1 MSGALKFIEAR
12 MRLFSE
18 LLDIVLERDAAVSP
32 GITLSFE
39 QKYGLREEPPMV
51 RFRVLDRRLAI
62 AGLTDI
68 TTPAS
73 EFAVL
78 NIAARRVFITENKVN
93 GLAFP
98 DFPGAIVI
106 FRLGYGVD
114 LLQSAS
120 WLAGAQIHYWGNID
134 THGFAMLDRLR
145 DAFPTARSLLMDR
158 GTLMAHRSLWGI
170 EPTPLRATLCRLDAS
185 EQALFDDLID
195 NRLGDRIR
203 LEQEHVSYACLERG
217 LKAIGA

>member
-1 MSGALKFIEAR
+1 VLLNLADDWPRILDVLAWFCAHPRSNRYLRQIDAVGVHTKFIEAR

-32 GITLSFE
+32 GVTLSFE

-68 TTPAS
+68 TIPAS

-120 WLAGAQIHYWGNID
+120 WLAGAQIHYWGDID
-134 THGFAMLDRLR
+134 TS
-145 DAFPTARSLLMDR
+145 TASRCSI
-158 GTLMAHRSLWGI
+158 A
-170 EPTPLRATLCRLDAS
+170 
-185 EQALFDDLID
+185 
-195 NRLGDRIR
+195 
-203 LEQEHVSYACLERG
+203 
-217 LKAIGA
+217 